1 MVKLND
7 YMTIKEAANFL
18 GVSPMTLRRWD
29 NEKKLRAMRNPMN
42 NYRLYQRK
50 QLEKIL
56 KEIARGKRAA

>member
-7 YMTIKEAANFL
+7 YMTIKKAASFL

-42 NYRLYQRK
+42 NYRLYRRK

-56 KEIARGKRAA
+56 KEIATGKRAT

>member
-7 YMTIKEAANFL
+7 YMTIKKAARFL

-29 NEKKLRAMRNPMN
+29 NEKKLRAVRNPMN
-42 NYRLYQRK
+42 NYRLYQQK

-56 KEIARGKRAA
+56 KEITTGKRAA